1 MSDAP
6 HDQNF
11 VKAKMGVLC
20 TDGITPIPIAINP
33 LTGEMMVDEVSV
45 ISYNPEDI
53 APRDNNHQ
61 PVWLGES
68 TVDGKAIPLNVNAQ
82 GAVLVDT

>member
-1 MSDAP
+1 MDAP

-20 TDGITPIPIAINP
+20 TDGVTPIPIAINP
-33 LTGEMMVDEVSV
+33 LTGGMMVDSVSV
-45 ISYNPEDI
+45 ITYNPTNI

-61 PVWLGES
+61 PVWLGKS
-68 TVDGKAIPLNVNAQ
+68 SVDGRALPINVNAS
-82 GAVLVDT
+82 GAVLIST